1 MAGVTNR
8 LYSKVKTRIKQPG
21 KQLQSKERYILFTTQ
36 LFLESHLEIDDY
48 YKTLGVLKEASD
60 KEIKSAY
67 RRLARKYH
75 PDRNSRVSDDI
86 MKRINIA
93 FEVLSDPEKRNEYN
107 KISFADIFGDDDKT
121 DYAYT
126 SSNVIDS
133 GNYQANRKRRSRPYS
148 HPDASATDTINGYSN
163 NPYDDNGYHIPQKT
177 VAEPTATTANDL
189 LPIPESRYQI
199 LVEPSLCLAFGSCE
213 TLAPKVFAVEK
224 DKPINPK
231 AIVKSETGAD
241 FETILDAAKTCPTKA
256 IIIIDRYSGER
267 IFP

>member
-1 MAGVTNR
+1 LDN
-8 LYSKVKTRIKQPG
+8 
-21 KQLQSKERYILFTTQ
+21 
-36 LFLESHLEIDDY
+36 DDY

-60 KEIKSAY
+60 KEIKGAY

-75 PDRNSRVSDDI
+75 PDRNSEVSDDI

-107 KISFADIFGDDDKT
+107 KMSFSDILGDNGKT
-121 DYAYT
+121 NYAYT
-126 SSNVIDS
+126 SSDVTNNS
-133 GNYQANRKRRSRPYS
+133 NHQENHKSRRRRSRTYS
-148 HPDASATDTINGYSN
+148 HPNAAATDTINGYSN
-163 NPYDDNGYHIPQKT
+163 DYKDDNGYHIPQNT
-177 VAEPTATTANDL
+177 AAVSGPTTTTTTANDP
-189 LPIPESRYQI
+189 LPIPESRYHI
-199 LVEPSLCLAFGSCE
+199 IVEPSLCLAFGSCE
-213 TLAPKVFAVEK
+213 TLAPKVFVVEK

-231 AIVKSETGAD
+231 AIVISEIGAE